1 MLTKKQRDLL
11 VFINER
17 LSGGDIAPSF
27 DEMKL
32 ALGLK
37 SKSGIHRLI
46 NGLVERGY
54 LARLPNRARALE
66 VVRMPETLG
75 TKINETVRTIA
86 NNVTD
91 AFRYIPLVGK
101 IAAGTAIEAIEHNGP
116 TIPVPADM
124 LRGAAEYYAL
134 KVEGDSMI
142 EAGIHNNDTVIIR
155 RTQNADQGK
164 IIVALIDEH
173 EVTLK
178 RLRRKDGKVILQAEN
193 PAYED
198 RALDPARVK
207 IQGELASLIRQYD

>member
-75 TKINETVRTIA
+75 TKIDETVRTIA